1 MENRSYLIVTDGV
14 QERESVILALFF
26 TAAATFCR
34 AIQLVSTT
42 LRSVCGTAVPHVQ
55 TEVPVR
61 STVSSFTAGLS
72 SGPRQVYRQVPV
84 RSPSGPRQ
92 VPVRSPSGLPSGPR
106 LVYRLSKPSCQPFP
120 GTPSM

>member
-14 QERESVILALFF
+14 QERESVTLALFF

-34 AIQLVSTT
+34 ALQLVSTT

-55 TEVPVR
+55 TEVPVG

-72 SGPRQVYRQVPV
+72 SGPRQVY
-84 RSPSGPRQ
+84 RQ